1 MLFKREK
8 RERKYHISYHYITDD
23 SDLSVASVVLTRKD
37 KIRDK
42 GVKNIVEDLK
52 RTFHLKE
59 VVILNIQ
66 KLPI

>member
-1 MLFKREK
+1 MLFKRKK

-42 GVKNIVEDLK
+42 DVKNIVEDLK

>member
-1 MLFKREK
+1 MLFK
-8 RERKYHISYHYITDD
+8 RERKYHISYHYIADG
-23 SDLSVASVVLTRKD
+23 SDLSVASVVVTRKD

-42 GVKNIVEDLK
+42 DVKNIVEDLK
-52 RTFHLKE
+52 RIFHLKE

>member
-23 SDLSVASVVLTRKD
+23 SDLSVVSVVLTRKD

-42 GVKNIVEDLK
+42 DVKNIVEDLK

>member
-42 GVKNIVEDLK
+42 DVKNIVEDLK

>member
-1 MLFKREK
+1 MLFKK
-8 RERKYHISYHYITDD
+8 ERKYHISYHYITDG
-23 SDLSVASVVLTRKD
+23 SDLGVASVVVTRKD

-42 GVKNIVEDLK
+42 DIKNIVEDLK
-52 RTFHLKE
+52 RTFYLKE